1 MVLHVS
7 PCVDG
12 VLTHELSS
20 SLTQP
25 PLIPQC
31 SKLADRPEAQH
42 ASAFG
47 PAAAV
52 RAGEQP
58 NRAGGVVRRFPQLV
72 HVIGE
77 RGSMALAPQ
86 LMRHVCFYDA
96 FVVYLFF
103 MGVYSKLPTLGIV
116 PCTLNPG
123 TKKFGTPGARKPW
136 VLKIGQF
143 EGENLSGSDTEQ
155 PQEASLVHS
164 LP

>member
-86 LMRHVCFYDA
+86 LMRDMFASMMRLLFIYFSWGSIVNYRPWGLCHVLSIQVPKSSA
-96 FVVYLFF
+96 L
-103 MGVYSKLPTLGIV
+103 LGH
-116 PCTLNPG
+116 
-123 TKKFGTPGARKPW
+123 
-136 VLKIGQF
+136 
-143 EGENLSGSDTEQ
+143 
-155 PQEASLVHS
+155 ASRGF
-164 LP
+164 